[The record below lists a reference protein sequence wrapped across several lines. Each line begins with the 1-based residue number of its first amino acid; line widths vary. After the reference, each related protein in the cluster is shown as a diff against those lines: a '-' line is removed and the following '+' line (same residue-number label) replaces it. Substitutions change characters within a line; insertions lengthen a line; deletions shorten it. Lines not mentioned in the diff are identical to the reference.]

1 MNDAPLNSTN
11 SFGELLP
18 GTPLPRVEQ
27 AAVPADL
34 ALIDAQGQLRFTAAG
49 ESSLRQISG
58 CDSSPLGLRFLR
70 QAVNAAGGAQS
81 HDRLQQTAEAGAF
94 LHSIRPADAIEGAL
108 AAQLYAMHVAGMHNM
123 AQAASA
129 TDEGCADLY
138 RKREEAVSVFRAANG
153 GVEVSPRPR
162 SPDRARRARPGACR
176 RRSRGGHV
184 KRERPVAH
192 AKQERKPEREDL
204 DSPQWQCAG

>member
-1 MNDAPLNSTN
+1 MNDEPLNSTN

-49 ESSLRQISG
+49 ESSLRQFSG

-138 RKREEAVSVFRAANG
+138 RN
-153 GVEVSPRPR
+153 
-162 SPDRARRARPGACR
+162 RARKLFRSFAQQMAALKCHRGRGHQTVRVEHVQVHAGGEVVVGTLNARG
-176 RRSRGGHV
+176 
-184 KRERPVAH
+184 
-192 AKQERKPEREDL
+192 Q
-204 DSPQWQCAG
+204 